1 LRQIKRFSTVAA
13 SLFFVQY
20 FEISFMEDD
29 LFNIIISLGGGF
41 YVVVGYGQK
50 LPFSMLS
57 YFVLRGESEL
67 MFVNA

>member
-1 LRQIKRFSTVAA
+1 
-13 SLFFVQY
+13 
-20 FEISFMEDD
+20 MEDD